1 MADHLHTS
9 PGVSTKVW
17 GDKPESIETEYEMEI
32 FENKPL
38 PERPQKGKGSGP
50 RRW

>member
-1 MADHLHTS
+1 MADSLHRS

-17 GDKPESIETEYEMEI
+17 GDKPESVETEYEMDS

-38 PERPQKGKGSGP
+38 PERPQNGKGSGP
-50 RRW
+50 WRF